1 MHGWVTTRPRELRAC
16 ALTPKAGSAGGI
28 FDDPEPLIERLHQG
42 PGEEARQEMA
52 VTDTS
57 PPPSRWTLRTIR
69 ATFEPFRDL
78 TLGGVWRALRRCAIR
93 LRTGVVQQFSPDPD
107 YILKRD
113 NLCKFLSDAAAR
125 PGRVELVFLD
135 EMGYA
140 RWPEP
145 ACDWAGQAPAAPP
158 LADRSSSPNRL
169 WRIIGALNALSG
181 RVDFLDD
188 YIVGRANVIKFY
200 EQLNLAYPDAERLL
214 VVQDNWSIH
223 THGDV
228 QEALKRWPR
237 IEPVWLPTYAPWLN
251 PIEKLWRWLR
261 QDVLKLHR
269 LAGDWAALRGRVN
282 QFLGQFATGSQD
294 LLHYVGLLGQGMLAQ
309 ALRVPP

>member
-1 MHGWVTTRPRELRAC
+1 MAP
-16 ALTPKAGSAGGI
+16 AGGA
-28 FDDPEPLIERLHQG
+28 FDDAEPILERLRQG

-52 VTDTS
+52 ATESS
-57 PPPSRWTLRTIR
+57 PPPSRWTLRGIR
-69 ATFEPFRDL
+69 ATFDLFKGL
-78 TLGGVWRALRRCAIR
+78 TLGGVWRALDRRGVG
-93 LRTGVVQQFSPDPD
+93 LRSGVVQQYSPDPD
-107 YILKRD
+107 YISKRD
-113 NLCKFLSDAAAR
+113 NLHKCLNDAAAM

-145 ACDWAGQAPAAPP
+145 ACDWTGRAPAPPP
-158 LADRSSSPNRL
+158 LADRAESPNRL
-169 WRIIGALNALSG
+169 WRIIGAMNALTG

-188 YIVGRANVIKFY
+188 YIVGQAKVIKFY
-200 EQLNLAYPDAERLL
+200 EQLSCAYPDAERLL

-223 THGDV
+223 RHDDV
-228 QEALKRWPR
+228 MEALKRWPR

-269 LAGDWAALRGRVN
+269 LAGDWPSLRGRVN
-282 QFLGQFATGSQD
+282 QFLGQFATGSHE
-294 LLHYVGLLGQGMLAQ
+294 LLHYVGLSGQGKLAQ

>member
-1 MHGWVTTRPRELRAC
+1 
-16 ALTPKAGSAGGI
+16 
-28 FDDPEPLIERLHQG
+28 
-42 PGEEARQEMA
+42 MA

-69 ATFEPFRDL
+69 CTIEAFRGF
-78 TLGGVWRALRRCAIR
+78 TLGGVWRGLQRCGVGLRS
-93 LRTGVVQQFSPDPD
+93 GVVQQYSPDPD

-113 NLCKFLSDAAAR
+113 NLFKCMTDAATNPDRDA
-125 PGRVELVFLD
+125 LVFLD

-145 ACDWAGQAPAAPP
+145 ACDWTGRAPEAPP
-158 LADRSSSPNRL
+158 LADRAESPNRL
-169 WRIIGALNALSG
+169 WRIIGAMNALTG

-188 YIVGRANVIKFY
+188 YIVGRAKVIKFY
-200 EQLNLAYPDAERLL
+200 DQLNRAYPNVERLL

-223 THGDV
+223 THEDV
-228 QEALKRWPR
+228 VEALKQWPR
-237 IEPVWLPTYAPWLN
+237 IEPVWLPTYSPWLN

-261 QDVLKLHR
+261 QDVLKMHR
-269 LAGDWAALRGRVN
+269 LAGDWPSLRGRVN
-282 QFLGQFATGSQD
+282 QFLSQLATGSQD
-294 LLHYVGLLGQGMLAQ
+294 LLHYVGLQGQGKLAQ